1 MPTVKLDVSVCVI
14 VVEPT
19 VVPHAVLETAGL
31 ADAANDVEIVKVAA
45 AVLTADRTRSIADF
59 DSFVLVKSELV
70 FNPIKSALI
79 KLLQLLNILDAFVQA
94 AKLNNGT
101 VCKLEQFWNI
111 LVAFV
116 QAAKLNNG
124 TVCKLEQA
132 LNILVAVVQ
141 AAKLNN
147 GTVCKLVQ
155 PWNILVA
162 FVQAA
167 KLNNGTVCK
176 LGQLWNILGAFVQ
189 AAKLNNGT
197 VCKL

>member
-1 MPTVKLDVSVCVI
+1 MPTVKLDVLVCVI

-45 AVLTADRTRSIADF
+45 AVLTADKTRSIADF
-59 DSFVLVKSELV
+59 DSFVLVKSVLA

-79 KLLQLLNILDAFVQA
+79 KLVQLWNIYVAVVQAAKLNNGTVCKLEQLENIYVAVVQAAKLNNGTVCKLEQELNILDAFAQA
-94 AKLNNGT
+94 TKLNNGT

-124 TVCKLEQA
+124 TVCKLEQ
-132 LNILVAVVQ
+132 
-141 AAKLNN
+141 
-147 GTVCKLVQ
+147 T
-155 PWNILVA
+155 
-162 FVQAA
+162 
-167 KLNNGTVCK
+167 
-176 LGQLWNILGAFVQ
+176 
-189 AAKLNNGT
+189 
-197 VCKL
+197 